1 MLNILLWTLSRPSSS
16 LSLSLFFT
24 LCFLLSL
31 VFHVKLLTQALLSL
45 FSFFVPFYSVGTV
58 RSKRE
63 KKMHLMST
71 DISWLLLRLKRF
83 LIVLGFSESSIYV
96 FREVFG
102 RFGRL
107 WWSFTGIS
115 RDFSNDL
122 KKEKKCGTWGDWSI
136 LFQEQKRID
145 RSGTKKWVVNH
156 EAWIDQSETNT
167 DKCRW

>member
-1 MLNILLWTLSRPSSS
+1 M
-16 LSLSLFFT
+16 
-24 LCFLLSL
+24 
-31 VFHVKLLTQALLSL
+31 FHVKLLTQALLSL
-45 FSFFVPFYSVGTV
+45 FTFFVPFYSVGTV

-107 WWSFTGIS
+107 W
-115 RDFSNDL
+115 
-122 KKEKKCGTWGDWSI
+122 
-136 LFQEQKRID
+136 
-145 RSGTKKWVVNH
+145 
-156 EAWIDQSETNT
+156 
-167 DKCRW
+167 